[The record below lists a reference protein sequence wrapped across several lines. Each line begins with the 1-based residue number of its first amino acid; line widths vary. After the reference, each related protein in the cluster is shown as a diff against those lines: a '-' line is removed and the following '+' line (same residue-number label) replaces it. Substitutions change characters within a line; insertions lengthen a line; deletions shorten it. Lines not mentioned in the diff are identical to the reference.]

1 MSTCEKLENCPF
13 YKGQLI
19 VENDLE
25 KVWNAYSRETGIDVQ
40 SLKTLLT
47 KSETEKTWNELK
59 KQGLDKYVL
68 DNYKARITRL
78 EQIKAQL
85 YGKIKLLNQ
94 PEEKILNNGFKAV
107 INNNYLKTRYAPRG
121 APNAKWVG
129 AYPFWH
135 YSRVHFY
142 DSITFYF
149 YNSIRK
155 HT

>member
-1 MSTCEKLENCPF
+1 MSYWNKRAKQDWDAFKRYNRSDKIGDNMVNQISSIYDKG
-13 YKGQLI
+13 YKNI
-19 VENDLE
+19 ENDLE

-107 INNNYLKTRYAPRG
+107 INNN
-121 APNAKWVG
+121 
-129 AYPFWH
+129 
-135 YSRVHFY
+135 
-142 DSITFYF
+142 
-149 YNSIRK
+149 
-155 HT
+155 